1 MNVQNE
7 PLDDAIVLALK
18 TACSEGRQEVAE
30 HLLLALE
37 AMDKPCSQRVG
48 IGARAA
54 LIEAYDYIAAGRP
67 E

>member
-1 MNVQNE
+1 
-7 PLDDAIVLALK
+7 
-18 TACSEGRQEVAE
+18 VAE